1 MAFRHLFSFRQLWLQ
16 ALVSIHSESCKS
28 LPENH
33 ASLCQSS
40 FPSLSSPTSEVV
52 VLFDRNLRRRPFFR
66 QVVDLNLLLCKGF
79 DTVLADFYWCL
90 IFTERP
96 INDCKIELRNERG
109 SDLLK
114 VLAKFIEN
122 SLSRAKKEIVFT
134 VPNLPS
140 SIWNETPFDSQIE
153 SYSRSATGFSPR
165 FRRVYPREISCPSS
179 VQPWKIPVL
188 LAIHRQ
194 SRSHWESLSDPSAP
208 ILWFMDVSVTE
219 ANLNNASFHKFS
231 VWNNHFFSCNMAKIQ
246 FSCRF

>member
-153 SYSRSATGFSPR
+153 SYSRSANRIFPSISPGLPPGNILSK
-165 FRRVYPREISCPSS
+165 FCPTLENSCSS
-179 VQPWKIPVL
+179 G
-188 LAIHRQ
+188 H
-194 SRSHWESLSDPSAP
+194 
-208 ILWFMDVSVTE
+208 T
-219 ANLNNASFHKFS
+219 
-231 VWNNHFFSCNMAKIQ
+231 
-246 FSCRF
+246 